1 MTIEEISE
9 ILHARILR
17 GEQWKNH
24 EVHSAYGCD
33 LMGDVLA
40 HSNDQDLLLT
50 GLCNPQSIRTAE
62 MMDFTCIVL

>member
-33 LMGDVLA
+33 LMSDVLA

-50 GLCNPQSIRTAE
+50 GL
-62 MMDFTCIVL
+62 